1 LIPKTEI
8 YYASRKTSSAHVYIT
23 KANDEKFGKVR
34 INNIPLEM
42 IEPEAAREVMMAPL
56 EIIGEAREKVDISIR
71 VRGGGFMGQAYASA
85 TAMSR
90 ALVGWTKSKKE
101 PKDHPF
107 NKSTRQQLRE
117 KITDFDKYLIS
128 GDARRK
134 EPKKFGGPGARRR
147 KQKSYR

>member
-23 KANDEKFGKVR
+23 KENAVGKVR

-42 IEPEAAREVMMAPL
+42 IEPESAREVMMAPL
-56 EIIGEAREKVDISIR
+56 EIIGEENRNKVDISIR

-107 NKSTRQQLRE
+107 PKSTRQQLRE
-117 KITDFDKYLIS
+117 KIADYDKYLIS

>member
-8 YYASRKTSSAHVYIT
+8 YFASRKTATAHVYIT
-23 KANDEKFGKVR
+23 KGVGKVR
-34 INNIPLEM
+34 INNIPVEM
-42 IEPEAAREVMMAPL
+42 LEPEAAREVVLMPL
-56 EIIGEAREKVDISIR
+56 EIIGEEFRDKINISVR
-71 VRGGGFMGQAYASA
+71 VKGGGFMGQAYAIA
-85 TAMSR
+85 TAISR
-90 ALVGWTKSKKE
+90 SLIGLTKSKKE

-107 NKSTRQQLRE
+107 NKSKRE
-117 KITDFDKYLIS
+117 DFKKRIGDFDQYLIS

>member
-1 LIPKTEI
+1 MIPKTEI
-8 YYASRKTSSAHVYIT
+8 YYASRKAASAHVHIT
-23 KANDEKFGKVR
+23 KNGHGKVR

-42 IEPEAAREVMMAPL
+42 IEPESAREVMLAPL
-56 EIIGEAREKVDISIR
+56 EIVGDENRDKIDISIR
-71 VRGGGFMGQAYASA
+71 VRGGGFMGQAYAVA

-90 ALVGWTKSKKE
+90 ALIGWTKNRNE

-107 NKSTRQQLRE
+107 TKSVRSDLKK
-117 KITDFDKYLIS
+117 KIEGFDKYLIS

>member
-1 LIPKTEI
+1 MIPKTEI
-8 YYASRKTSSAHVYIT
+8 YFASRKTSSAHVYIT
-23 KANDEKFGKVR
+23 KGVGKVR
-34 INNIPLEM
+34 INNIPVEM
-42 IEPEAAREVMMAPL
+42 LEPEIAREVVLMPL
-56 EIIGEAREKVDISIR
+56 EIIGEELRDKVNISVR
-71 VRGGGFMGQAYASA
+71 VKGGGFMGQAYAVS

-90 ALVGWTKSKKE
+90 ALIGLTKSKKE

-107 NKSTRQQLRE
+107 NKSKREDLRKRIGE
-117 KITDFDKYLIS
+117 FDQYLIS

>member
-1 LIPKTEI
+1 MIPKTEI

-23 KANDEKFGKVR
+23 KGVGKIR

-42 IEPEAAREVMMAPL
+42 IEPESSREVILAPL
-56 EIIGEAREKVDISIR
+56 EIIGEEIRDKVDISIR

-90 ALVGWTKSKKE
+90 ALSGWTKSKKE

-107 NKSTRQQLRE
+107 PKSTREDLR
-117 KITDFDKYLIS
+117 KRIDDFDKYLVS
-128 GDARRK
+128 GDARQK